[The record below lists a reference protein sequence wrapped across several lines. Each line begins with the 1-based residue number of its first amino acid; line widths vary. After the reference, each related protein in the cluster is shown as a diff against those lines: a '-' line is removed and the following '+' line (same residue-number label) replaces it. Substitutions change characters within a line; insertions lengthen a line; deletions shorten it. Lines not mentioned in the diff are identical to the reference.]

1 MNRVESQVIHSSA
14 GLLSTHRVLR
24 NTYALLAMTL
34 LFSAACAGAAMLL
47 NLPYPGVLITL
58 VGYFGLFYLV
68 NRFSDRAM
76 GLLFLFLLTGFMG
89 ATLGPILNAY
99 IGHYANGGELVAMA
113 LGGTGLT
120 FLGLSAYALVSRKD
134 FSFLGG
140 MLGAGILVAFLAGLV
155 AVFMPH
161 MIGLSMAVSV
171 MFVLLMA
178 GMILYQTSAIIH
190 GGETNY
196 ILATLSL
203 YVSIYN
209 LFTSL
214 LQLFGVL
221 EGED

>member
-1 MNRVESQVIHSSA
+1 MNRVETQVIRSSA

-34 LFSAACAGAAMLL
+34 VFSAACAGAAMVL
-47 NLPYPGVLITL
+47 NFPYPGVLITL
-58 VGYFGLFYLV
+58 LGYFGLFYLV

-140 MLGAGILVAFLAGLV
+140 MLGADILVAG
-155 AVFMPH
+155 
-161 MIGLSMAVSV
+161 
-171 MFVLLMA
+171 
-178 GMILYQTSAIIH
+178 TS
-190 GGETNY
+190 
-196 ILATLSL
+196 S
-203 YVSIYN
+203 
-209 LFTSL
+209 
-214 LQLFGVL
+214 LFGKDGSRQENFQRMEKL
-221 EGED
+221 LADSNYPGRK

>member
-1 MNRVESQVIHSSA
+1 MNRVETQVIRSSA

-34 LFSAACAGAAMLL
+34 LFSAACAGAAMML

-99 IGHYANGGELVAMA
+99 LGHYANGGELVAMA

-120 FLGLSAYALVSRKD
+120 FLGLSAYALVSQKD

-155 AVFMPH
+155 AVFMPQ

-171 MFVLLMA
+171 GFHPFCCGWVKLAYWPIRPTHCLGLTGHHRAGRVLSYKMSYDPSL
-178 GMILYQTSAIIH
+178 H
-190 GGETNY
+190 
-196 ILATLSL
+196 ATP
-203 YVSIYN
+203 
-209 LFTSL
+209 
-214 LQLFGVL
+214 
-221 EGED
+221 